1 MTRWTTAL
9 AALCLGMSLWG
20 CQGTAATPASPT
32 AAPAPAA
39 VEDQSWF
46 TYFAP
51 DGSYS
56 VQFPKAP
63 ESVGNNP
70 QARLLAH
77 GLDKKGSNLSL
88 IQMTLPPEM
97 SAETVIKDPQKFFA
111 QKGLKIVHTENSEW
125 AGHKGIK
132 LEMES
137 QGNRIW
143 VHMIFARPWLYQLVA
158 LQSSQS
164 TEDFGPQR
172 SQFFAS
178 FQFTQ
183 KK

>member
-1 MTRWTTAL
+1 MKRWCLAL
-9 AALCLGMSLWG
+9 LLLSG
-20 CQGTAATPASPT
+20 CQAGPAPTATTSTPA
-32 AAPAPAA
+32 ARIA
-39 VEDQSWF
+39 ENQGWF

-77 GLDKKGSNLSL
+77 GLDHQGSNLSL
-88 IQMTLPPEM
+88 IQMPLPDDLNAQTASKNP
-97 SAETVIKDPQKFFA
+97 AKFFA
-111 QKGLKIVHTENSEW
+111 QKDLKIVGSSQAEW
-125 AGHKGIK
+125 SGHAGVK

-137 QGNRIW
+137 QGNRVW
-143 VHMIFARPWLYQLVA
+143 VHMIFAKPWLYQLVA
-158 LQSSQS
+158 LQTSQSSQ
-164 TEDFGPQR
+164 DYGPER
-172 SQFFAS
+172 EQFFAS

>member
-1 MTRWTTAL
+1 MKSLTLPLITGCLAMT
-9 AALCLGMSLWG
+9 LWG
-20 CQGTAATPASPT
+20 CQGTAATSASPT
-32 AAPAPAA
+32 PKPSTA
-39 VEDQSWF
+39 VAEDQSWF

-56 VQFPKAP
+56 LQFPKAP
-63 ESVGNNP
+63 QHVGNNP
-70 QARLLAH
+70 QASLLAH
-77 GLDKKGSNLSL
+77 GLDKRGSNLSL
-88 IQMTLPPEM
+88 IQMPLPADL
-97 SAETVIKDPQKFFA
+97 SADKVLKDPQTFFA
-111 QKGLKIVHTENSEW
+111 QKGLRIVKSETAEW
-125 AGHKGIK
+125 AGHKGVK

-137 QGNRIW
+137 QGNRVW
-143 VHMIFARPWLYQLVA
+143 VHMIFAKPWLYQLVA

-164 TEDFGPQR
+164 SEDFGPQR